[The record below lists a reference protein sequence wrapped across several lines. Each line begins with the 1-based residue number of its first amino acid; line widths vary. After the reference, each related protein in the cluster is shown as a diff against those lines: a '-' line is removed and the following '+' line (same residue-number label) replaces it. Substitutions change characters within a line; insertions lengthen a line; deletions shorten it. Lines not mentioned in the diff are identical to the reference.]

1 MYSFGVVRW
10 PILLLGFLMTT
21 TCTRGDHF
29 RLATFKRSAMDL
41 AMMQVYRICD
51 IDKNGLFTRQELMCV
66 QKVIQILFTGR

>member
-1 MYSFGVVRW
+1 
-10 PILLLGFLMTT
+10 
-21 TCTRGDHF
+21 
-29 RLATFKRSAMDL
+29 MDL